1 MPVSEACVTCD
12 WLYSTRSHSATLQLF
27 HEENHYQRN
36 SEGITD
42 QCWRWRWLELWLGSI
57 WVSSIFLGR
66 VYVVFKEPHHCAVDK
81 EKAHGYGYF
90 DVFLNVS
97 RADALKTGPFSGSQ
111 TSSAWFKKK
120 KKKTGTIIVKIVRL
134 CPSQT
139 RKLNAV
145 CIFILQCQSRCAKGA
160 WKQCSFEPLKC
171 CLASLT
177 SALHS
182 FSSILQNNKNVRRIC
197 VATPK

>member
-120 KKKTGTIIVKIVRL
+120 KKKDWNNYRQNRQALSLSNTKAKCSL
-134 CPSQT
+134 HLYP
-139 RKLNAV
+139 AV
-145 CIFILQCQSRCAKGA
+145 S
-160 WKQCSFEPLKC
+160 E
-171 CLASLT
+171 
-177 SALHS
+177 
-182 FSSILQNNKNVRRIC
+182 
-197 VATPK
+197 